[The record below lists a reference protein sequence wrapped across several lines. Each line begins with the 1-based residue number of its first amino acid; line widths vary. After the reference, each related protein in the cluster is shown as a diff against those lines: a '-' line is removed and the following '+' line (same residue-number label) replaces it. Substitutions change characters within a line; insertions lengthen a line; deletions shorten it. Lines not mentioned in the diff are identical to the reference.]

1 VTGTARPQKKKKLLL
16 NHRFVQ
22 RGGFVALWQK
32 VVFFGGG
39 GGGGGGGGVI
49 FQNGFSQKAVQP
61 EAHGFRGDPK
71 ANLEVFCHEATF
83 KCTVKC

>member
-1 VTGTARPQKKKKLLL
+1 MLKIQQFSNKMGVVQFAEKSD
-16 NHRFVQ
+16 FVW
-22 RGGFVALWQK
+22 GWGWGV
-32 VVFFGGG
+32 
-39 GGGGGGGGVI
+39 GGGVI